1 MNFIRNNG
9 EVVPVNS
16 KEVSKL
22 EETEKYTLY
31 GARHNPSGEQ
41 MVSVVYKNGHTVGDM
56 MNADGDSGIMVDLSE
71 EEEKLEEMP
80 MMGEIRNNPSVKIT
94 WKNLRLQSAIEGTE
108 TVRAGTRTR
117 RGIRGF
123 RNIVSA
129 ITGGTI
135 SSGDSLRD
143 TPMLFMAKAT
153 DWYDYITN
161 MTTVDIGSEFA
172 AGVSHAQRAGNAL
185 FAAEWQADP
194 NHQNLAGR
202 LMPGGDLQDATRKG
216 QIAYDVL
223 TRGRDILS
231 QQGYGAN
238 NQEIMHKL
246 VSDIIRSM
254 PIKQYNFYTL
264 YNLHVDE
271 GDKIYREFQSRY
283 IPLDTAEV
291 EMVLEMQ
298 RYLDAEGD
306 AYAFRTT
313 TNEEQGVLSSKMMRS
328 AVMDYEVGDT
338 VSVRTILRALRDPPY
353 NYRPR
358 AVVVSS
364 ASGSVGSALRTQD
377 NQTSTYLELEVVNRP
392 IIQEMVRIGAG
403 RQTSDKKVG
412 VWVLGVE
419 EHHLQDKN
427 KNQIDNR
434 YTDRYETLQIVM
446 NQHNPTPQYLAVRAT
461 GGRGSGGNRWTIVDY
476 AEDYLKSTRQDATKK
491 ARSIRQGLGKS
502 DDKKSGGGGYKGKKP
517 RGNPKGAGRGKLHH
531 IEIWPKTQI
540 TMKRREPAPGR
551 AKGETRHGAGKLG
564 KQGQTYWT
572 KGVSKHLP
580 AAQRLQMG
588 TLKRTG
594 EPAPYRIRF
603 PTSYFAIRFNE
614 KLGYMTLEPKKEKKN
629 KAFIKAWKEFTK
641 FYGVPKHMPSKDTY
655 NRFIIPK
662 DEMLQSPYFQEV
674 RAAAGKK

>member
-9 EVVPVNS
+9 EVVPVNN
-16 KEVSKL
+16 KDVSKL

-41 MVSVVYKNGHTVGDM
+41 MVSVVYKNSGH
-56 MNADGDSGIMVDLSE
+56 AGDSFNPDMDAVMDPRMSDE
-71 EEEKLEEMP
+71 EEELEAMP
-80 MMGEIRNNPSVKIT
+80 AMREIRDNPRKRIS
-94 WKNLRLQSAIEGTE
+94 WKNLRLPSAISGEKAVKGRASRLIGAPITGFRQLTALVLSGEFDANTSIRGTPYMFM
-108 TVRAGTRTR
+108 VRAE
-117 RGIRGF
+117 
-123 RNIVSA
+123 
-129 ITGGTI
+129 
-135 SSGDSLRD
+135 
-143 TPMLFMAKAT
+143 
-153 DWYDYITN
+153 DWYNYITN
-161 MTTVDIGSEFA
+161 MSTVDIGSEFA
-172 AGVSHAQRAGNAL
+172 QGVTHAQRAGNAL

-194 NHQNLAGR
+194 SHQNLVGR
-202 LMPGGDLQDATRKG
+202 LLPGGDIQDATRKG

-238 NQEIMHKL
+238 NEEIMHGL
-246 VSDIIRSM
+246 VADIIRSM
-254 PIKQYNFYTL
+254 PVKQYNFYTL

-298 RYLDAEGD
+298 RSLDAEGD

-313 TNEEQGVLSSKMMRS
+313 SNEEQGILASKMMRS
-328 AVMDYEVGDT
+328 AVLDYETGDT

-358 AVVVSS
+358 AVVISS
-364 ASGSVGSALRTQD
+364 ASGSPETALRAAD
-377 NQTSTYLELEVVNRP
+377 GKTSVYLELEVTDKT
-392 IIQEMVRIGAG
+392 IITEMAESGAA
-403 RQTSDKKVG
+403 RQTSDKKIG

-419 EHHLQDKN
+419 QHHLQEKN
-427 KNQIDNR
+427 KNQIDNK
-434 YTDRYETLQIVM
+434 YADRYKTLQIVQ
-446 NQHNPTPQYLAVRAT
+446 NQFDPTPQYLAVRAAKGK
-461 GGRGSGGNRWTIVDY
+461 GGKSGGGNRWTIVDY
-476 AEDYLKSTRQDATKK
+476 AEGVLDTTKSDANRKK
-491 ARSIRQGLGKS
+491 KSIRQGLAKDKS
-502 DDKKSGGGGYKGKKP
+502 GGGYKGKKP
-517 RGNPKGAGRGKLHH
+517 RDNPKGAGRGKLHYV
-531 IEIWPKTQI
+531 EIWPKTQI

-551 AKGETRHGAGKLG
+551 AKGESRHGAGKLG

-580 AAQRLQMG
+580 SAQRLQMG

-603 PTSYFAIRFNE
+603 PTSYFKIVDHPN
-614 KLGYMTLEPKKEKKN
+614 GYRTLEPKKDKKN
-629 KAFIKAWKEFTK
+629 KAFMKSWSEFTK

-655 NRFIIPK
+655 NRFVIPK
-662 DEMLQSPYFQEV
+662 DEMLKSPYFQEV
-674 RAAAGKK
+674 RSAAGKK